1 MSNSVK
7 GGESVNEFDEIYDK
21 YARQIY
27 LFLLKLSGNET
38 IAEDILQDTFLKAIE
53 NADSFEGRSEITT
66 WLCRIAKN
74 EYLNYVKR
82 RDNKNDTIEDKEIRS
97 ESDITLRLEDKES
110 STAVHKA
117 LHALAE
123 PYREVFTLRVMGELS
138 FRQIGDIFE
147 KNENWARVTFFRAK
161 AKLVDK
167 LKEDG
172 YEV

>member
-1 MSNSVK
+1 M
-7 GGESVNEFDEIYDK
+7 NEFDEIYDK

-53 NADSFEGRSEITT
+53 SADSFEGRSEVTT
-66 WLCRIAKN
+66 WLCSIAKN
-74 EYLNYVKR
+74 EYMNYVKR
-82 RDNKNDTIEDKEIRS
+82 RDNKNDTIEDKEIRN
-97 ESDITLRLEDKES
+97 EGDMTLRLEDKES
-110 STAVHKA
+110 SAAIHKA

-161 AKLVDK
+161 AKLIEK
-167 LKEDG
+167 LKEDS
-172 YEV
+172 YEM

>member
-1 MSNSVK
+1 MK

-53 NADSFEGRSEITT
+53 SADSFEGRSEVTT

-74 EYLNYVKR
+74 EYMNYVKR
-82 RDNKNDTIEDKEIRS
+82 RDNKNDTIEDKEIRN
-97 ESDITLRLEDKES
+97 EGDMTLRLEDKES
-110 STAVHKA
+110 SAAIHKA
-117 LHALAE
+117 LHTLAE

-138 FRQIGDIFE
+138 FRQIGNIFE

-167 LKEDG
+167 LKEVG
-172 YEV
+172 YEM

>member
-82 RDNKNDTIEDKEIRS
+82 RDNINDTIEDKEIRS

-117 LHALAE
+117 LHALTE

-138 FRQIGDIFE
+138 FRRIGDIFE

-161 AKLVDK
+161 VKLVDK